1 VAFGGFY
8 GQNCTGDSSRTMAER
23 TNLSSHH
30 DSRLHA
36 LAGGGGSVR
45 ISMFT
50 IRRPSF
56 FLLVR
61 VLLDMGNA
69 LSVVVPPRTEDPDGF
84 PMRFN
89 EAGGSLEEGTMD
101 V

>member
-1 VAFGGFY
+1 
-8 GQNCTGDSSRTMAER
+8 
-23 TNLSSHH
+23 
-30 DSRLHA
+30 
-36 LAGGGGSVR
+36 
-45 ISMFT
+45 MFT

-56 FLLVR
+56 LLLVR

>member
-1 VAFGGFY
+1 
-8 GQNCTGDSSRTMAER
+8 MAEL

-30 DSRLHA
+30 DSRILA
-36 LAGGGGSVR
+36 LAWGGGSIR

-50 IRRPSF
+50 IRRPSSL
-56 FLLVR
+56 LLVR

-69 LSVVVPPRTEDPDGF
+69 LRVVIPPRTEDPDGF

-89 EAGGSLEEGTMD
+89 EAGRSLEDGTMD